1 MVEEMTNKFGKI
13 TIGIHGQDIPKFN
26 ENPEVKEW
34 WKVVREPEEIVDQ
47 EDSIY
52 QLRNKMQSVQDQIAS
67 S

>member
-34 WKVVREPEEIVDQ
+34 WKVGREPEEIVDQ

-52 QLRNKMQSVQDQIAS
+52 
-67 S
+67 